1 MCAIRR
7 IPQDPPRRHPTSIS
21 VLTEIYEGRSLRGGM
36 AINIKDEDE
45 FIEAMARVLGAGMP
59 PMAGRMW
66 AYLAIC
72 EPPQQT
78 AAEIAARLRA
88 SRGSISSMARLLE
101 HIGLVQRGTRPG
113 DRREYFSMPPG
124 GAHGL
129 MERSAQQLRASREV
143 ADAGL
148 ALMADRPPESRQRLQ
163 DLRDLYAFFEREWPT
178 ILERLRQSD
187 GTGKEPHQ

>member
-1 MCAIRR
+1 
-7 IPQDPPRRHPTSIS
+7 
-21 VLTEIYEGRSLRGGM
+21 M
-36 AINIKDEDE
+36 AFVIKDEDE

-78 AAEIAARLRA
+78 AAEIATRLKA

-101 HIGLVQRGTRPG
+101 HVGLVQRGTRPG
-113 DRREYFSMPPG
+113 DRREYFSIPPG

-187 GTGKEPHQ
+187 GNGREPHP

>member
-1 MCAIRR
+1 
-7 IPQDPPRRHPTSIS
+7 
-21 VLTEIYEGRSLRGGM
+21 LTEIYERRTVRAEMALR
-36 AINIKDEDE
+36 IRDEDE

-72 EPPQQT
+72 EPPEQT
-78 AAEIAARLRA
+78 AAEIAARLKA

-101 HIGLVQRGTRPG
+101 HLGLVQRGTKPG
-113 DRREYFSMPPG
+113 DRREYFSIPPG

-148 ALMADRPPESRQRLQ
+148 ALLADRPPEARQRLQ
-163 DLRDLYAFFEREWPT
+163 DLRDLYGFFEREWPS
-178 ILERLRQSD
+178 ILERLRESD
-187 GTGKEPHQ
+187 GRESHS